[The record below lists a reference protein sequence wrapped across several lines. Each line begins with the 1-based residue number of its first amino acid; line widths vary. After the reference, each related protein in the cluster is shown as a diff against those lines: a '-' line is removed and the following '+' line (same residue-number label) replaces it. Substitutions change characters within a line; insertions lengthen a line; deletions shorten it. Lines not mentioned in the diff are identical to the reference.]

1 MKIWLLYNHVQF
13 QPGIARVS
21 FEWNC
26 QAPPTFC
33 MLPHHWLCTITIHY
47 AVSIVWE
54 THFRDISFPDSYKV
68 RFTHAWMLLMCTHQ
82 SICVWHQTG
91 TAWRQSS
98 GRSSGPSPPTVG
110 ASCVWR
116 GMEGSAWQFVSWEEG
131 FSRASHSSLN
141 WISSIWHYGMD
152 CGNLYPCTALVL
164 TTVWEDNY
172 LNLSDCSSVC

>member
-1 MKIWLLYNHVQF
+1 
-13 QPGIARVS
+13 
-21 FEWNC
+21 
-26 QAPPTFC
+26 
-33 MLPHHWLCTITIHY
+33 
-47 AVSIVWE
+47 
-54 THFRDISFPDSYKV
+54 
-68 RFTHAWMLLMCTHQ
+68 MCTHQ

-116 GMEGSAWQFVSWEEG
+116 GMEGSAWLSASWEEG

-152 CGNLYPCTALVL
+152 YGNLYLHTALFL
-164 TTVWEDNY
+164 TTVWEDNKLCWHTQKWTPIGSLQGNKPNLRI
-172 LNLSDCSSVC
+172 LNDILPPPPVQSYICRLNMSYTTSNNPFTNASVWCMGTD